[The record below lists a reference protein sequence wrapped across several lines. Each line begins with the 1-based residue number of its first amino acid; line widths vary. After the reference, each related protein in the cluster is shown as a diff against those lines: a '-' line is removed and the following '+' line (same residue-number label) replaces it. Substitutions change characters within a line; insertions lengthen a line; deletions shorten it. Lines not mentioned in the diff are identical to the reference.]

1 MPLAFSAARN
11 ASSAEV
17 AYAGVVITPRRPAS
31 GSRPATTSD
40 RGRARLRIWVLVICD
55 TPVEQKCRC
64 LLEAGLGRM
73 LACRGGTGCRITD
86 NAVRA
91 TPGFAPASTARHLRA
106 LLDAA
111 PVI

>member
-1 MPLAFSAARN
+1 M
-11 ASSAEV
+11 
-17 AYAGVVITPRRPAS
+17 
-31 GSRPATTSD
+31 
-40 RGRARLRIWVLVICD
+40 
-55 TPVEQKCRC
+55 
-64 LLEAGLGRM
+64 LEAGLGRM

-91 TPGFAPASTARHLRA
+91 TPGFAPSSITRHLRA